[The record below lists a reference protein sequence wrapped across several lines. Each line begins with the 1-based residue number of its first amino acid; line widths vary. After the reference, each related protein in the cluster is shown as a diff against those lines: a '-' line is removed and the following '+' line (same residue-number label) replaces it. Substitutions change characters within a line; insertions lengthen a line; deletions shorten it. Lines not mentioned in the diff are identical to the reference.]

1 MPTSLD
7 SSRPIMAP
15 STIGSPRS
23 SVRYSTY
30 STAPSLAATVRTTD
44 SAQAEIRDIESGL
57 DRMENKALSQQRVIL
72 SEEKAGNLNKLAL
85 GAKLDRALDRR
96 MSSQDAVM
104 RPRNRSESEKG
115 DAEKQDPEKQNPEKL
130 GIHKEDPE
138 KEQ

>member
-15 STIGSPRS
+15 SDVGSPRA

-44 SAQAEIRDIESGL
+44 SAQNEIRDIESGL
-57 DRMENKALSQQRVIL
+57 ERMENRALSQQRVTL
-72 SEEKAGNLNKLAL
+72 SEEKTANLNKLAL
-85 GAKLDRALDRR
+85 GAKLERALDRR

-104 RPRNRSESEKG
+104 RPRKRTVKEKG
-115 DAEKQDPEKQNPEKL
+115 SQEKQ
-130 GIHKEDPE
+130 
-138 KEQ
+138 